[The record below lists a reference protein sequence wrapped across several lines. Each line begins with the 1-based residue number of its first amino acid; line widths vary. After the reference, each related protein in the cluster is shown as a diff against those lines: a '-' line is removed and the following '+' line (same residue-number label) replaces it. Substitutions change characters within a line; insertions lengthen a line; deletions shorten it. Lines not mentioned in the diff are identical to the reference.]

1 MSASKVDLMTSKD
14 DLNSSVASQE
24 LGKDEGRVKSSKER
38 IKVINT
44 FLFTKKSQ
52 HCFNIYDLVNIF
64 NLFILDISFFFLSKF
79 FKNEF

>member
-44 FLFTKKSQ
+44 FLFTKKS
-52 HCFNIYDLVNIF
+52 
-64 NLFILDISFFFLSKF
+64 
-79 FKNEF
+79 